1 MSLINLELI
10 SVSSWI
16 SFSLPMFSYGL
27 WVKTMIEIY
36 KYTSK
41 RVLKLYK
48 KWWKLET
55 MLTWYYSYG
64 FYSKCDQVFD
74 LWQQLELASELESDL
89 QHSVDWG
96 RKWLVDLNAEKT
108 QLGSFDWSSKTCYW
122 CENGWAC
129 SWEKI
134 IF

>member
-1 MSLINLELI
+1 MSWYQSVHGLAFLCPCFHMDCELKPWLKFINI
-10 SVSSWI
+10 H
-16 SFSLPMFSYGL
+16 
-27 WVKTMIEIY
+27 
-36 KYTSK
+36 TSK

-108 QLGSFDWSSKTCYW
+108 QLGSFDWSSNMCYW